1 MVRRQPGCRVASLV
15 GLAGAARRR
24 GCKLDGSTAKV
35 GMACRG
41 VAWLGQGALARRPAP
56 LGQQRLGTG
65 FIGQRW
71 LVGRGG
77 ARQHA
82 GAATRSW
89 TAWHGAR
96 HYVAAWRLGDRV
108 SAVGRHG
115 TRGQSHA
122 RPQGTKVRSVG
133 EGERRRGLT
142 CVVGVL
148 QRRTM
153 WKGSPAL

>member
-1 MVRRQPGCRVASLV
+1 VASLV
-15 GLAGAARRR
+15 GLARVARWR
-24 GCKLDGSTAKV
+24 GCKLGRSTAEV

-41 VAWLGQGALARRPAP
+41 VAWLGQVALTRRPAR

-65 FIGQRW
+65 FIGQQR
-71 LVGRGG
+71 LAGRGG

-82 GAATRSW
+82 GAVARSC

-96 HYVAAWRLGDRV
+96 HCVAAWRLGNGV
-108 SAVGRHG
+108 SVVGRHG

-142 CVVGVL
+142 CIVGVL

-153 WKGSPAL
+153 WKGHLRCGI